1 MNVPTTRATAC
12 FGGTSIPRLGMGCW
26 AIGGPFHADSTDL
39 GYANTNDQESLRA
52 IAAAIDHGIR
62 YFDTAAVYGAGHS
75 ERLLGQALR
84 GRDDVFVSTKFGI
97 RFDESTRAVLG
108 DATDPVDVVPA
119 IDDSLRRLQRDRID
133 LLFLHLNSLDV
144 AHALPLFDAVET
156 AVATGKVVSYGWSTD
171 FTDRATTIASRPNVG
186 AIQHAANVLFSAPAM
201 IPLVE
206 RTGLLSINRS
216 PLAMGALT
224 GKYRPGERS
233 IDDTDIRSNNMGWMD
248 WFHDGAIA
256 PTQAARL
263 DAISE
268 LLRTGGRTLAQG
280 ALCWLW
286 ARSPNTL
293 PIPGFRTAAQVAENT
308 AALPHGPLPIDVMD
322 EIETLLD
329 RTSETEQRER

>member
-1 MNVPTTRATAC
+1 MNVLTTRASSC
-12 FGGTSIPRLGMGCW
+12 FGGAAIPRLGMGCW
-26 AIGGPFHADSTDL
+26 AIGGPFHADGTEL
-39 GYANTNDQESLRA
+39 GYANTNDDESLRA
-52 IAAAIDHGIR
+52 ISAAVDHGIR

-75 ERLLGQALR
+75 ERLLGRALR
-84 GRDDVFVSTKFGI
+84 GRDDVFISTKFGI

-108 DATDPVDVVPA
+108 DTTDPADVVPA
-119 IDDSLRRLQRDRID
+119 IEESLRRLQRDRID

-144 AHALPLFDAVET
+144 KSALPLFDAVET
-156 AVATGKVVSYGWSTD
+156 AVASGKVVSYGWSTD
-171 FTDRATTIASRPNVG
+171 FTDRAISIASRRHVA

-233 IDDTDIRSNNMGWMD
+233 IDDTDIRNNNMGWMD

-256 PTQAARL
+256 PAPAARL

-286 ARSPNTL
+286 AHSPSTL
-293 PIPGFRTAAQVAENT
+293 PIPGFRTVAQVRENAT
-308 AALPHGPLPIDVMD
+308 ALQYGPLPIDVMD

-329 RTSETEQRER
+329 RTGETDQRER